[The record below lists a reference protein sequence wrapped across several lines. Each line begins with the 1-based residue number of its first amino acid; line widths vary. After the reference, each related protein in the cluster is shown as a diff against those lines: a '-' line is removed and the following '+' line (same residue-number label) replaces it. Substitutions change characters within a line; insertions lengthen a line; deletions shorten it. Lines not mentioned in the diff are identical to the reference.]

1 MTCVHLEGNIIYD
14 RVDQVY
20 VYFCHMEFEPS
31 GSAVTPNPHEPQ
43 KLKWLQG
50 QQLLPIPRATKIK
63 MESSVKK
70 KNVSHGMDK
79 IIYGAV
85 FPCTRKKKGCF
96 VVLRR
101 NPSGD

>member
-1 MTCVHLEGNIIYD
+1 MTCVPLEGNIIYD

-31 GSAVTPNPHEPQ
+31 GSAVAPNPHEPQ

-50 QQLLPIPRATKIK
+50 QQLLPIPQATKIK

-70 KNVSHGMDK
+70 KMFRMEWTK
-79 IIYGAV
+79 
-85 FPCTRKKKGCF
+85 
-96 VVLRR
+96 
-101 NPSGD
+101 